1 MCLISGPLGEKK
13 EIGIAYME
21 KERSLVIGEKIEVRT
36 MMVGTRG
43 SGVTNGTRAF
53 SNAAL
58 PAISSRRYLLTFFFF
73 ISNVEAHGKWKEND
87 TQATWSIALAV
98 DNRDNRRFVRVKVK
112 SDRARSIIRNSLC
125 SRSRDYANHWR

>member
-43 SGVTNGTRAF
+43 SGVTNGTRALE
-53 SNAAL
+53 NAAL
-58 PAISSRRYLLTFFFF
+58 PAISSRRYLLTFFFLF
-73 ISNVEAHGKWKEND
+73 PMSKRMENGKRTIHRRRGLSHSRWI
-87 TQATWSIALAV
+87 IAIIV
-98 DNRDNRRFVRVKVK
+98 D
-112 SDRARSIIRNSLC
+112 DR
-125 SRSRDYANHWR
+125 